1 MALSEGRKRAIRRQY
16 RQWRAAVDLTQGQVE
31 ERARRIYPEF
41 RAGSYWRIENGLGFP
56 SPSERKALAR
66 VLKCDESHLPADDAE
81 DERATA

>member
-1 MALSEGRKRAIRRQY
+1 MALSAARKRAIRRQY
-16 RQWRAAVDLTQGQVE
+16 RLWRADVDLTQGQVE

-41 RAGSYWRIENGLGFP
+41 RAGSYWRIENGLNFP

-66 VLKCDESHLPADDAE
+66 VLKCDESALPADDAE